1 MAELAYAAD
10 SKSADFRVLWVRVPP
25 PVPTIRAVRTAG
37 SAGVCARPSFR
48 FTVFDSLSSI
58 HCLQFTVF
66 DSLSS
71 IHCLQF
77 TVFDSLSSIHC
88 LQFTVFDS
96 LSSIHC
102 LRFTVFDSLS
112 SIHCLRWT
120 AAVGCASILQLSP
133 PTGKHRSLTDRS
145 RSCSGY
151 VALQEPNGAKRK
163 KAHRLSDV
171 PFLNLISCGPKRYFV
186 ARDQWFNAW
195 RTGTTSVPSCDPAF
209 SVPPSE
215 NRASGRCPYATQP
228 RSPR

>member
-1 MAELAYAAD
+1 MAYAAD

-66 DSLSS
+66 N
-71 IHCLQF
+71 
-77 TVFDSLSSIHC
+77 
-88 LQFTVFDS
+88 S